1 MTPPDRRHMRRIRP
15 QDTCWRS
22 VAVLRPGIEVEILD
36 LSAGGVRITSP
47 KRMKPGARA
56 EIQLLGATRRTL
68 FARIGRCRVTA
79 IAPMRYEGALV
90 FEEWLD
96 GIART

>member
-1 MTPPDRRHMRRIRP
+1 MTSPDRRHMRRIRP

-56 EIQLLGATRRTL
+56 EIQLLGPMRRTL
-68 FARIGRCRVTA
+68 FARIGRCRVMA